1 MIAAISPVRKRML
14 PFLYV
19 GCVLVS
25 GCTQTVARG
34 TVVMKT
40 SEEMA
45 HVSLGRADVES
56 GDKVGVFRHRC
67 EALVAKKPRTCE
79 RKSLGS
85 GTVTEVLNEKYSEV
99 TFRPGV
105 AIREGDE
112 VELRR

>member
-1 MIAAISPVRKRML
+1 MIEPISPIRRHML

-19 GCVLVS
+19 GGLLVS
-25 GCTQTVARG
+25 GCTVARG
-34 TVVMKT
+34 TVVMKA
-40 SEEMA
+40 SEEVA
-45 HVSLGRADVES
+45 HVSLGSEDVES
-56 GDKVGVFRHRC
+56 GDGVGVFRHQC
-67 EALVAKKPRTCE
+67 KALVAKKLRTCE

-105 AIREGDE
+105 SFREGDE